1 MLAKF
6 SVKKPFT
13 VLVAVI
19 LIIVLG
25 VVSFTHMTPD
35 LFPSIELPYAIV
47 VTTYPGASPEEVE
60 KGVSKP
66 MEQAMATLGGIKT
79 VNSTSSENVSM
90 VSLEFESG
98 TDMNYAIVDIREKID
113 AISAAFDDMVGTPYI
128 LQINPDILPA
138 VSAAVIYEG
147 KSNIEVSE
155 FVENTLKTKLE
166 GIDGVAAVNLSGIVY
181 ETVNVELDDE
191 LIAEQNE
198 RISAAIREEFRKS
211 RGSVYY
217 GINQA
222 NEAITGLDGA
232 RNQLSSA
239 QSTLA
244 NQIEST
250 RIQLT
255 SGRTKLEELKA
266 SSAVILPIYTSI
278 QMSQATIDTIKA
290 AVAADNPGETE
301 ETLENLCN
309 EKDEYKAAKAKLA
322 ENVAKLTNMGLT
334 LEQLPALVQQLST
347 ADSQIAAIDDA
358 LSKLNIQSSVMSAE
372 LSSKVVD
379 VAVGKATLNNT
390 VSQLQ
395 SALSQIKSAE
405 EAALDSADLTGTLTL
420 KNISAILTAQNF
432 SMPAGY
438 INEGDTRYMVSVG
451 NEIQDV
457 DELRDIVLVD
467 LGLEDVEPVRLSDV
481 AKVYV
486 SDNSGDVYARIG
498 GNDGVLVSFTKQS
511 GYATAEVAANIN
523 EAFSEL
529 SAKYDGLSF
538 TNLMDQGEYIHLVV
552 NSVLENLLMGAV
564 LAIIILWLFLRDIRP
579 TLITAFS
586 IPISLT
592 FAIVLMY
599 FSGVTL
605 NIISLAGLAVG
616 VGMLV
621 DNSIV
626 VIENI
631 YRLRNLGLSPSKAAI
646 SGAAQV
652 TSAIVSSTL
661 TTICVF
667 FPIVFI
673 QGITRQLF
681 TDMALTIAYS
691 LLASLVIAL
700 TLVPAMARGVLKK
713 EVKQKENKG
722 YDKLLSLY
730 QKLINKALSHKVIVM
745 AAVVVLLIGS
755 LLLALAR
762 GFQYMPNMGSNQLMI
777 SLNLSEDNT
786 VADTAREADALA
798 EKISKVDGVE
808 TVGSMLSAG
817 LTSVIGLGEA
827 DNDPSSVT
835 MYVIISD
842 ELGVSNEKVT
852 QEVDEI
858 VKSSGLDAS
867 TNSTM
872 QMMSFTSAIG
882 GGGVTINVYGDDLD
896 ELRDTA
902 RLIEAEVAKVEG
914 IAEASD
920 GIGETTP
927 ELRIT
932 VDKDK
937 AMAKGLTV
945 AQVYMEIST
954 ALTKDA
960 TTTSLEYSGES
971 RDIVVA
977 TDESSSL
984 DRSTI
989 TDYVFEVTGMDGEK
1003 EEVKLSDIATITDE
1017 ESMNAIAR
1025 SSQRRYVQVTGTLAE
1040 GYNISLVS
1048 NEVEKAVNALT
1059 LPDGITI
1066 EFAGENTTI
1075 ISSLGDLLVMLMLGV
1090 LIVYLIMVAQFQSLI
1105 SPFIVMFTIPLAF
1118 TGGLIA
1124 LLITGFEISV
1134 VAMIGF
1140 IMLVGIIVNN
1150 GIVLIDYINQL
1161 RIEGKPL
1168 REAIVEAGV
1177 TRLRPVLMTA
1187 LTTVLGLLPLALG
1200 IGLGADMMQPVAIVC
1215 IGGLVYA
1222 TIMTLFVIPIMYD
1235 TFMKKDITVLTDEE
1249 LEVSKL

>member
-13 VLVAVI
+13 VLVAVV

-25 VVSFTHMTPD
+25 VVSFIHMTPD

-47 VTTYPGASPEEVE
+47 VTTYPGASPIEVE

-66 MEQAMATLGGIKT
+66 MEQAMSTITGIKT
-79 VNSTSSENVSM
+79 VSSTSSENVSM

-98 TDMNYAIVDIREKID
+98 TDMNFAIVDMREKIN
-113 AISAAFDDMVGTPYI
+113 AISGGFDDLVGTPYI
-128 LQINPDILPA
+128 LQINPDILPV

-147 KSNIEVSE
+147 RSNIEVSE

-181 ETVNVELDDE
+181 ETINVELDDE

-198 RISAAIREEFRKS
+198 RISAAIRAEFKKS
-211 RGSVYY
+211 RGKVYY

-222 NEAITGLDGA
+222 NEAISGLDGA

-255 SGRTKLEELKA
+255 QGKQSLVSLKSNSELLLQLNESITQLQTNMSLIRAEIVSANPTLSDAEIDAICAGDERYIPLAAGLAQIEAQLSGMGL
-266 SSAVILPIYTSI
+266 S
-278 QMSQATIDTIKA
+278 
-290 AVAADNPGETE
+290 VAAMPSI
-301 ETLENLCN
+301 
-309 EKDEYKAAKAKLA
+309 
-322 ENVAKLTNMGLT
+322 
-334 LEQLPALVQQLST
+334 VQQLST

-372 LSSKVVD
+372 LSGKVVD

-395 SALSQIKSAE
+395 SALTQIKSAE

-451 NEIQDV
+451 DEIKSV

-467 LGLEDVEPVRLSDV
+467 LGLEGVEPVRLSDV

-511 GYATAEVAANIN
+511 GYATADVAKNIN
-523 EAFSEL
+523 AAFSEL
-529 SAKYDGLSF
+529 SVKYQGLSF

-579 TLITAFS
+579 TLITAIS

-631 YRLRNLGLSPSKAAI
+631 YRLRNMGLSPSKAAI

-652 TSAIVSSTL
+652 SSAIVSSTL

-722 YDKLLSLY
+722 YEKLLALY

-786 VADTAREADALA
+786 VEDTARQADALA
-798 EKISKVDGVE
+798 EKISKVDGVD

-817 LTSVIGLGEA
+817 LTSVIGMGES
-827 DNDPSSVT
+827 DSDPSSVT

-842 ELGVSNEKVT
+842 DLGVSNEKVT
-852 QEVDEI
+852 KEVDEI
-858 VKSSGLDAS
+858 IKTSGLDAS
-867 TNSTM
+867 VNGNM

-882 GGGVTINVYGDDLD
+882 GGGVTINIYGDDLD
-896 ELRDTA
+896 KLRDTA
-902 RLIEAEVAKVEG
+902 RLISSEVAKVEG
-914 IAEASD
+914 ISEAAD
-920 GIGETTP
+920 NIGETTP

-937 AMAKGLTV
+937 AMEKGLTV

-960 TTTSLEYSGES
+960 TSTSLEYSGES

-977 TDESSSL
+977 TDETSSL

-989 TDYVFEVTGMDGEK
+989 TDYVFTVTGMDGEK
-1003 EEVKLSDIATITDE
+1003 EEVLLSDIATITDE
-1017 ESMNAIAR
+1017 ESMNAIGR
-1025 SSQRRYVQVTGTLAE
+1025 SAQRRYVQVTGTLAE

-1048 NEVEKAVNALT
+1048 NEA
-1059 LPDGITI
+1059 
-1066 EFAGENTTI
+1066 
-1075 ISSLGDLLVMLMLGV
+1075 
-1090 LIVYLIMVAQFQSLI
+1090 
-1105 SPFIVMFTIPLAF
+1105 
-1118 TGGLIA
+1118 
-1124 LLITGFEISV
+1124 
-1134 VAMIGF
+1134 
-1140 IMLVGIIVNN
+1140 
-1150 GIVLIDYINQL
+1150 
-1161 RIEGKPL
+1161 
-1168 REAIVEAGV
+1168 
-1177 TRLRPVLMTA
+1177 
-1187 LTTVLGLLPLALG
+1187 
-1200 IGLGADMMQPVAIVC
+1200 C
-1215 IGGLVYA
+1215 
-1222 TIMTLFVIPIMYD
+1222 
-1235 TFMKKDITVLTDEE
+1235 
-1249 LEVSKL
+1249 

>member
-19 LIIVLG
+19 LVIVLG

-35 LFPSIELPYAIV
+35 LFPNIELPYAIV

-60 KGVSKP
+60 KGVTKP
-66 MEQAMATLGGIKT
+66 MEQSISTLNGIKT
-79 VNSTSSENVSM
+79 VGSTSSENASV
-90 VSLEFESG
+90 VTLEFESG
-98 TDMNYAIVDIREKID
+98 TDMNYALVNIREKID
-113 AISAAFDDMVGTPYI
+113 AISGTFDDMVGTPFI

-147 KSNIEVSE
+147 KSNVEVSE

-166 GIDGVAAVNLSGIVY
+166 GIEGVAAVNLSGIVY
-181 ETVNVELDDE
+181 ETINVELDDE
-191 LIAEQNE
+191 KIAEQNE
-198 RISAAIREEFRKS
+198 RISDAIREEFRKT

-222 NEAITGLDGA
+222 NDAMNSLDGA
-232 RNQLSSA
+232 RNQLSAA
-239 QSTLA
+239 QTTLA

-255 SGRTKLEELKA
+255 NSKQQLIQLSDTSVQTLLSGLNSQAGQLETQRANALATDPNADVTAIDTKLA
-266 SSAVILPIYTSI
+266 A
-278 QMSQATIDTIKA
+278 IDAQLA
-290 AVAADNPGETE
+290 AF
-301 ETLENLCN
+301 
-309 EKDEYKAAKAKLA
+309 
-322 ENVAKLTNMGLT
+322 GLT
-334 LEQLPALVQQLST
+334 RAQLPQIVASFST
-347 ADSQIAAIDDA
+347 LGAQISAIDDA
-358 LSKLNIQSSVMSAE
+358 LSKLNIQSSVMAAE
-372 LSSKVVD
+372 LSGKVVD
-379 VAVGKATLNNT
+379 VAVGKATLSGT

-395 SALSQIKSAE
+395 SALTQIKSSE
-405 EAALDSADLTGTLTL
+405 EAALESADLTGMLTL
-420 KNISAILTAQNF
+420 QNISAILTAQNF

-438 INEGDTRYMVSVG
+438 INEGGTRYMVSVG
-451 NEIQDV
+451 NEIADV

-467 LGLEDVEPVRLSDV
+467 LGIEGVEPVRLSDV
-481 AKVYV
+481 ADVFV

-498 GNDGVLVSFTKQS
+498 DNDGVLVSFTKQS

-523 EAFSEL
+523 EEFSAL
-529 SAKYDGLSF
+529 SEKYDGLSF

-552 NSVLENLLMGAV
+552 NSVLENLLLGAV

-579 TLITAFS
+579 TFITACS

-631 YRLRNLGLSPSKAAI
+631 YRLRNMGLSPSKAAI

-661 TTICVF
+661 TTVCVF
-667 FPIVFI
+667 FPIVFVE
-673 QGITRQLF
+673 GITRQLF
-681 TDMALTIAYS
+681 TDMALTIAYA
-691 LLASLVIAL
+691 LLASLVVAL

-713 EVKQKENKG
+713 EVKQKENKS
-722 YDKLLSLY
+722 YNKLLSFYEKFITKVL
-730 QKLINKALSHKVIVM
+730 NHKVIVM
-745 AAVVVLLIGS
+745 SAVVVLLVGS
-755 LLLALAR
+755 LLLSLMR
-762 GFQYMPNMGSNQLMI
+762 GFKFMPEMGSNQLMI
-777 SLNLSEDNT
+777 SLSLPEDNT
-786 VADTAREADALA
+786 VADTAKTVDALA
-798 EKISKVDGVE
+798 AKISEVEGLE

-817 LTSVIGLGEA
+817 LTSVIGLGESQ
-827 DNDPSSVT
+827 DDPSSVT
-835 MYVIISD
+835 MYVIIGD
-842 ELGVSNEKVT
+842 EFGVSNEKVT
-852 QEVDEI
+852 KEVDAILEA
-858 VKSSGLDAS
+858 SGLDAS
-867 TNSTM
+867 SSSTM

-882 GGGVTINVYGDDLD
+882 GSGVTVNVYGDDLD

-902 RLIEAEVAKVEG
+902 RMIESELSKVEG
-914 IAEASD
+914 IAETSD

-954 ALTKDA
+954 ALTSNA
-960 TTTSLEYSGES
+960 TSTTLEYSGES

-977 TDESSSL
+977 TDETSSL
-984 DRSTI
+984 DRKTI
-989 TDYVFEVTGMDGEK
+989 TDYVFTVTGMDGKK

-1017 ESMNAIAR
+1017 ETMNSISR
-1025 SSQRRYVQVTGTLAE
+1025 SAQRRYATVTGTLAK

-1048 NEVEKAVNALT
+1048 AEAEKAVQALT
-1059 LPDGITI
+1059 LPDGITA
-1066 EFAGENTTI
+1066 EFSGENETI
-1075 ISSLGDLLVMLMLGV
+1075 MSSLSDLLIMLLLGV
-1090 LIVYLIMVAQFQSLI
+1090 LIVYLIMVAQFQSLL
-1105 SPFIVMFTIPLAF
+1105 SPLIVMFTIPLAF

-1124 LLITGFEISV
+1124 LLITGYEISV

-1150 GIVLIDYINQL
+1150 GIVLIDYVNRL
-1161 RIEGKPL
+1161 RTEGKPL
-1168 REAIVEAGV
+1168 REAIVEAGI

-1215 IGGLVYA
+1215 IGGLAYA
-1222 TIMTLFVIPIMYD
+1222 TVMTLFVIPVMYEAL
-1235 TFMKKDITVLTDEE
+1235 MKKDLVVLTDEE
-1249 LEVSKL
+1249 FEVSNL

>member
-19 LIIVLG
+19 LILVLG

-79 VNSTSSENVSM
+79 VSSTSSENVSM

-181 ETVNVELDDE
+181 ETINVELDDE

-255 SGRTKLEELKA
+255 SSKTQLETLKA
-266 SSAVILPIYTSI
+266 NGAQLRAINNALTAVTTAKQQYAALNPTATDSEIDTALRASNPAYATAADALLAAQPTLAAMGLSLEAIPAVI
-278 QMSQATIDTIKA
+278 
-290 AVAADNPGETE
+290 
-301 ETLENLCN
+301 
-309 EKDEYKAAKAKLA
+309 
-322 ENVAKLTNMGLT
+322 
-334 LEQLPALVQQLST
+334 QQLDT
-347 ADSQIAAIDDA
+347 ADASIAAIDDA

-529 SAKYDGLSF
+529 SAKYGGLSF

-914 IAEASD
+914 IAEASY

-1003 EEVKLSDIATITDE
+1003 EEVKLSNIATITDE

-1150 GIVLIDYINQL
+1150 GIVLIDYTNQL

>member
-19 LIIVLG
+19 LVIVLG
-25 VVSFTHMTPD
+25 VVAFTHMTPD
-35 LFPSIELPYAIV
+35 LFPNIELPYAIV

-60 KGVSKP
+60 EGVTKP
-66 MEQAMATLGGIKT
+66 MEQSMSTLNGIKT
-79 VNSTSSENVSM
+79 VGSTSSENASV
-90 VSLEFESG
+90 VTLEFESG
-98 TDMNYAIVDIREKID
+98 TDMNYALVNIREKID
-113 AISAAFDDMVGTPYI
+113 AISGTFDDMVGTPFI

-147 KSNIEVSE
+147 KSNVEVSE

-166 GIDGVAAVNLSGIVY
+166 GIEGVAAVNLSGIVY
-181 ETVNVELDDE
+181 ETINVELDDE
-191 LIAEQNE
+191 KIAEQNE
-198 RISAAIREEFRKS
+198 RISDAIREEFRKT

-222 NEAITGLDGA
+222 NDAMNSLDGA
-232 RNQLSSA
+232 RNQLSAA
-239 QSTLA
+239 QTTLA

-255 SGRTKLEELKA
+255 NSKQQLETLKA
-266 SSAVILPIYTSI
+266 NG
-278 QMSQATIDTIKA
+278 ATIKSLAYIYSARSQYAAINPTATAAEVDAHLRATDTVYVTAVNSMPTTPEVALA
-290 AVAADNPGETE
+290 A
-301 ETLENLCN
+301 
-309 EKDEYKAAKAKLA
+309 
-322 ENVAKLTNMGLT
+322 MGLSADA
-334 LEQLPALVQQLST
+334 LPALAQQVDT
-347 ADSQIAAIDDA
+347 ADASISAIDDA
-358 LSKLNIQSSVMSAE
+358 LSKLNIQSSVMAAE
-372 LSSKVVD
+372 LSGKVVD
-379 VAVGKATLNNT
+379 VAVGKATLSGT

-395 SALSQIKSAE
+395 SALTQIKSSE
-405 EAALDSADLTGTLTL
+405 EAALESADLTGMLTL
-420 KNISAILTAQNF
+420 QNISAILTAQNF

-438 INEGDTRYMVSVG
+438 INEGGTRYMVSVG
-451 NEIQDV
+451 NEIADV

-467 LGLEDVEPVRLSDV
+467 LGIEGVEPVRLSDV
-481 AKVYV
+481 ADVFV

-498 GNDGVLVSFTKQS
+498 DNDGVLVSFTKQS

-523 EAFSEL
+523 EEFSAL
-529 SAKYDGLSF
+529 SEKYDGLSF

-552 NSVLENLLMGAV
+552 NSVLENLLLGAG

-579 TLITAFS
+579 TFITACS

-631 YRLRNLGLSPSKAAI
+631 YRLRNMGLSPSKAAI

-661 TTICVF
+661 TTVCVF
-667 FPIVFI
+667 FPIVFVE
-673 QGITRQLF
+673 GITRQLF
-681 TDMALTIAYS
+681 TDMALTIAYA
-691 LLASLVIAL
+691 LLASLVVAL

-713 EVKQKENKG
+713 EVKQKENKS
-722 YDKLLSLY
+722 YNKLLSFY
-730 QKLINKALSHKVIVM
+730 EKFITKALNHKVIVM
-745 AAVVVLLIGS
+745 SAVVVLLVGS
-755 LLLALAR
+755 LLLSLMR
-762 GFQYMPNMGSNQLMI
+762 GFKFMPEMGSNQLMI
-777 SLNLSEDNT
+777 SLSLPEDNT
-786 VADTAREADALA
+786 VADTAKTVDALA
-798 EKISKVDGVE
+798 AKISEVEGVE

-817 LTSVIGLGEA
+817 LTSVIGLGESQ
-827 DNDPSSVT
+827 DDPSSVT
-835 MYVIISD
+835 MYVIIGD
-842 ELGVSNEKVT
+842 EFGVSNEKVT
-852 QEVDEI
+852 KEVDAMLEA
-858 VKSSGLDAS
+858 SGLDAS
-867 TNSTM
+867 SSSTM

-882 GGGVTINVYGDDLD
+882 GSGVTVNVYGDDLD

-902 RLIEAEVAKVEG
+902 RMIESELSKVEG
-914 IAEASD
+914 IAETSD

-954 ALTKDA
+954 ALTSNA
-960 TTTSLEYSGES
+960 TSTTLEYSGES

-977 TDESSSL
+977 TDETSSL
-984 DRSTI
+984 DRKTI
-989 TDYVFEVTGMDGEK
+989 TDYVFTVTGMDGKK

-1017 ESMNAIAR
+1017 ETMNSISR
-1025 SSQRRYVQVTGTLAE
+1025 SAQRRYATVTGTLAK

-1048 NEVEKAVNALT
+1048 AEAEKAVQALT
-1059 LPDGITI
+1059 LPDGITV
-1066 EFAGENTTI
+1066 EFSGENETI
-1075 ISSLGDLLVMLMLGV
+1075 MSSLGDLLIMLLLGV
-1090 LIVYLIMVAQFQSLI
+1090 LIVYLIMVAQFQSLL
-1105 SPFIVMFTIPLAF
+1105 SPLIVMFTIPLAF

-1124 LLITGFEISV
+1124 LLITGYEISV

-1150 GIVLIDYINQL
+1150 GIVLIDYVNRL
-1161 RIEGKPL
+1161 RTEGKPL
-1168 REAIVEAGV
+1168 REAIVEAGI

-1215 IGGLVYA
+1215 IGGRVYA
-1222 TIMTLFVIPIMYD
+1222 TVMTLFVIPGMSEAL
-1235 TFMKKDITVLTDEE
+1235 MKKDLVVLTDEE
-1249 LEVSKL
+1249 LEVSNL